1 MKKEQ
6 VPILDIIQ
14 EKETELKV
22 KVLEAKKEAESTIT
36 AARAEATKTC
46 QEARLQAENDIKL
59 LVSEGISRAKAEGE
73 KILNSTKSSISSLN
87 TSSTAHFQQA
97 VDLII
102 KAIIDESATESPK
115 KEEGIVVPILANK
128 VDQGPDQIIEAADGG
143 CEDAS

>member
-14 EKETELKV
+14 KKETELKV
-22 KVLEAKKEAESTIT
+22 KVLEAKKEAESTVT
-36 AARAEATKTC
+36 AARAEATKIC

-59 LVSEGISRAKAEGE
+59 LVSEGIARAKTESK
-73 KILNSTKSSISSLN
+73 KILNSTKSSISSLS
-87 TSSTAHFQQA
+87 TSSKAHFQQA

-102 KAIIDESATESPK
+102 KAIIDESAAQPRK
-115 KEEGIVVPILANK
+115 KEKDIVVPILANE

>member
-14 EKETELKV
+14 KKETELKV

-46 QEARLQAENDIKL
+46 QEARLQAESDIKL

-102 KAIIDESATESPK
+102 KAIIDEPAAEPRR
-115 KEEGIVVPILANK
+115 KEEDVVVPILANE

-143 CEDAS
+143 CEDVS